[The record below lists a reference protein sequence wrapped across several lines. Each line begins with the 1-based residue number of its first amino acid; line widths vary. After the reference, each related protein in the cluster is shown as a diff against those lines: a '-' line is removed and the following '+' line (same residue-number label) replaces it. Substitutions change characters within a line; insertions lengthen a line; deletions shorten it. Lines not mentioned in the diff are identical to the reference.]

1 VGSAAILGVL
11 LNGSPHVVSWGW
23 IQITLA
29 NLIVIVLM
37 VAVFVAA
44 LVLPFPGGRK

>member
-1 VGSAAILGVL
+1 MGNAVILGVL

-23 IQITLA
+23 FQITLA